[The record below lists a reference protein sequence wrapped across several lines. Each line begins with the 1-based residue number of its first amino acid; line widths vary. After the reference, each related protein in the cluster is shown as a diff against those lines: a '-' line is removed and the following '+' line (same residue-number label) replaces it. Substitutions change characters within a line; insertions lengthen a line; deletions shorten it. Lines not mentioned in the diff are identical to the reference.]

1 MVDIHPSRR
10 DIFRIGGSAL
20 VLNSFTSHAQAQVKA
35 PTVKGRVID
44 EETGAGLSG
53 VRVSNGCDIVVTNSG
68 GNFEVALRGDAPL
81 FVIKPSGWSLPINQV
96 NMLPEIHADQE
107 YNKPVTFRLSKKV
120 EQDAFDVI
128 MFADPQPAND
138 VEMGY
143 LRAQIA
149 HGPIGSSAAF
159 GITLGDLVGDD
170 LSLFGRYNQVIK
182 QIGLPWWN
190 LPGNHDLDFSAKS
203 ASEARAPWR
212 RVYGPTTYAFEHGP
226 ATFVMLD
233 NIHWNGRTTGGGLY
247 SGQIGAENLQF
258 VKSLLETTA
267 KDRLIVFCMHIPLV
281 SANDPNDPGSMTS
294 DRDELLA
301 LIGDRPCVSFS
312 GHMHT
317 TEHHYLPLPNGGVH
331 HHHILTALSGS
342 WWSGPIDAMGQPVA
356 QSCDGSPN
364 GWHMLSIEGS
374 NYSTRFV
381 SSREQAQLRIML
393 AGDGDLQSDRQG
405 RRNET
410 CNVARSALSD
420 TKILVNI
427 FDGGPRTIVEA
438 CVSGCSPSIMSRC
451 SRPDPLAQ
459 DLFQSAGATRK
470 PWVRAEPSSHIWQAD
485 LPLDLRLGLHRL
497 NVSVQNEYG
506 GKHQGA
512 LIFEVTEG

>member
-1 MVDIHPSRR
+1 MVDIYPSRR

-20 VLNSFTSHAQAQVKA
+20 VLNSCSSQIRAQEKTSFAV
-35 PTVKGRVID
+35 GRITD

-53 VRVSNGCDIVVTNSG
+53 VRVSNGRQIVVTDLD
-68 GNFEVALRGDAPL
+68 GNFEIPFHEKVPV
-81 FVIKPSGWSLPINQV
+81 FVIKPSGWSLPINKTS
-96 NMLPEIHADQE
+96 MLPEIHTNPRNSE
-107 YNKPVTFRLSKKV
+107 PVNFRLRKTA
-120 EQDAFDVI
+120 EPDTFDVI
-128 MFADPQPAND
+128 MLADPQPGND

-149 HGPIGSSAAF
+149 HGPIGSTAAF

-170 LSLFGRYNQVIK
+170 LSLFDRYNQVIS

-203 ASEARAPWR
+203 ASDARAPWR

-226 ATFVMLD
+226 VTFVMLD
-233 NIHWNGRTTGGGLY
+233 NIHWNGRATGGGLY
-247 SGQIGAENLQF
+247 SGRIGADNLQF
-258 VKSLLETTA
+258 VKLLLETTP
-267 KDRLIVFCMHIPLV
+267 KDRLIVLCMHIPLV
-281 SANDPNDPGSMTS
+281 SANDSKDPGSMTS

-317 TEHHYLPLPNGGVH
+317 TEHHYLPLPNGRVH
-331 HHHILTALSGS
+331 HHHVLTALSGS
-342 WWSGPIDAMGQPVA
+342 WWSGPIDAMGQPIA

-364 GWHMLSIEGS
+364 GWHMLSIDGAA
-374 NYSTRFV
+374 YSTRFI
-381 SSREQAQLRIML
+381 SSREPSQLRIML
-393 AGDGDLQSDRQG
+393 ACDADAQSERQV
-405 RRNET
+405 RRNEA
-410 CNVARSALSD
+410 CNIAQSALGE
-420 TKILVNI
+420 TRILVNI
-427 FDGGPRTIVEA
+427 FDGGPRTRVEA
-438 CVSGCSPSIMSRC
+438 CVSGCSPSVMSRC

-459 DLFQSAGATRK
+459 DLFQSAGSTRK

-485 LPLDLRLGLHRL
+485 LPLDLRPGLHRL
-497 NVSVQNEYG
+497 NVSVLNEYG
-506 GKHQGA
+506 RKHQGA